1 MYCRRYPPDWNRNPP
16 DCESIGCGRVVWGT
30 LHLLSGHRHE
40 KLKYC
45 RGHGL
50 RRHHLAECQR
60 HLSNTTRRHQPEGIN
75 PKASTRRHQPEGT
88 TITVYALAFLA
99 PDINDATDTA
109 VCLDRLGGGTR
120 NQNSSSP
127 AAKNLIFTKTGICI
141 EVSVPTEVGFLS
153 RWRVTDTYTTTTAAH
168 LPKVLLYCMSSLCN
182 GWTSAPFPTIG
193 CILQCTPGT
202 ERPWVIVVC

>member
-1 MYCRRYPPDWNRNPP
+1 VATAFADTTWPNADVTCLIQPA
-16 DCESIGCGRVVWGT
+16 GT
-30 LHLLSGHRHE
+30 
-40 KLKYC
+40 
-45 RGHGL
+45 
-50 RRHHLAECQR
+50 
-60 HLSNTTRRHQPEGIN
+60 N
-75 PKASTRRHQPEGT
+75 PKAPTRRHQPEGT

-120 NQNSSSP
+120 NQNNSSP
-127 AAKNLIFTKTGICI
+127 AAKDLIFTKTGICI

-202 ERPWVIVVC
+202 ERHWVIVVCLDLLRPIQHLDRIDAHHRPLHVAQPVVR